1 MSPDSDTRRWAGI
14 SRERLPGARVKVSQ
28 YCENPDFSL
37 RVAGKP
43 HIGLVRIMSFTAEI
57 WDRAAALR
65 AAVHAHPFNRELAA
79 GTLPR
84 DAFARYMVQDGL
96 YLQGYA
102 RVLALCAAKAPGAD
116 EILEFAQA
124 AGTAIVVER
133 ALHAGYLTQFGIDPR
148 AMETAEPTPACE
160 AYVNFMLATA
170 ATDSFAVTAA
180 AILPC
185 FWLYQDV
192 GAAISKTA
200 APDNFYQAWIDTYA
214 DEGFAAATAR
224 MKAIVDRAADA
235 AGVPERARMEAA
247 FLRCAQHEWLFW
259 DAAYSGADWPVRP

>member
-1 MSPDSDTRRWAGI
+1 LIFRRV
-14 SRERLPGARVKVSQ
+14 LPAR
-28 YCENPDFSL
+28 
-37 RVAGKP
+37 RT
-43 HIGLVRIMSFTAEI
+43 LVYADQMSFCNDI
-57 WDRAAALR
+57 WERAGALR
-65 AAVHAHPFNRELAA
+65 TAVHAHPFNRELAA

-84 DAFARYMVQDGL
+84 EAFARYMVQDGL
-96 YLQGYA
+96 YLQGYG

-116 EILEFAQA
+116 EILEFSKA
-124 AGTAIVVER
+124 AETAIVVER

-148 AMETAEPTPACE
+148 AMETAEATPACE

-192 GAAISKTA
+192 GTAISKTA

-214 DEGFAAATAR
+214 DEGFAAATER
-224 MKAIVDRAADA
+224 MKVIVNRAADL
-235 AGVPERARMEAA
+235 AGASERERMARA

-259 DAAYSGADWPVRP
+259 DAAYTGADWPIRT

>member
-1 MSPDSDTRRWAGI
+1 
-14 SRERLPGARVKVSQ
+14 
-28 YCENPDFSL
+28 
-37 RVAGKP
+37 
-43 HIGLVRIMSFTAEI
+43 MSFCDDI
-57 WDRAAALR
+57 WDRAASLR

-84 DAFARYMVQDGL
+84 AAFARYMVQDGL
-96 YLQGYA
+96 YLQGYG
-102 RVLALCAAKAPGAD
+102 RVLALCAARAPGAD
-116 EILEFAQA
+116 EILEFSKA
-124 AGTAIVVER
+124 AETAIVVER

-148 AMETAEPTPACE
+148 AMETAEASPACA

-192 GAAISKTA
+192 GTAISGTA
-200 APDNFYQAWIDTYA
+200 APANFYQAWIDTYA
-214 DEGFAAATAR
+214 DEGFAAATQR

-235 AGVPERARMEAA
+235 AGAAERERMGRA

-259 DAAYSGADWPVRP
+259 DAAYTGADWPIRP